1 MFMTSMSSIRF
12 KIFSKKKECLKSV
25 FSQFSV
31 HSKSK
36 LKIWK
41 IKLNCSCFWKVYR
54 TCFFYTFF
62 FCYNWLICA
71 KLFIRS
77 TLFSPIC
84 VVVIKRETW
93 KKYESYAYDLITCNI
108 GSRHFLP
115 MRCALASIKKWRKNI
130 HVCMK
135 SFS

>member
-1 MFMTSMSSIRF
+1 MEIY
-12 KIFSKKKECLKSV
+12 KL
-25 FSQFSV
+25 FSV
-31 HSKSK
+31 HVVRYFIYKRVE
-36 LKIWK
+36 IE
-41 IKLNCSCFWKVYR
+41 IPNVYWL
-54 TCFFYTFF
+54 FFQLSQTRYLYPNIYSSQRIFF
-62 FCYNWLICA
+62 FQLINMC
-71 KLFIRS
+71 KTFYIRS
-77 TLFSPIC
+77 ILFSPLC

-115 MRCALASIKKWRKNI
+115 MRCALVSIKKWRKNI

>member
-1 MFMTSMSSIRF
+1 MEIY
-12 KIFSKKKECLKSV
+12 KL
-25 FSQFSV
+25 FSV
-31 HSKSK
+31 HVVRYFIYKRVELNWNPKRLLIIFSTLSNKVPLSKY
-36 LKIWK
+36 IF
-41 IKLNCSCFWKVYR
+41 IATN
-54 TCFFYTFF
+54 FF
-62 FCYNWLICA
+62 FYNWLICA

-77 TLFSPIC
+77 ILFSPLC

-115 MRCALASIKKWRKNI
+115 MRCALVSIKKWRKTI